1 MNPGRPAV
9 STIAAGVS
17 FVDALAEGLL
27 AQLGEDP
34 LALSAALVLLPTR
47 RACRALQDAFLRV
60 AEGRPLALP
69 RCLPLGDLDLEELA
83 LAGDEGLQL
92 EAPLDL
98 PPALP
103 ALRRQ
108 LLLAR
113 LVQKLGAAAGG
124 PLNEE
129 QAVRLAAELARFL
142 DQVETEGLGL
152 DRLEALVPDAYAEH
166 WQITLTFL
174 DILRRAWPAVLA
186 EEGAIGPAERR
197 RRLLEAQAAVWRRDR
212 PQRPIVAAGST
223 GSIPATAALLA
234 TVARLPAGQVVLPPL
249 DRDADPETWALIRED
264 PAHPQHGLARLLETL
279 EVEREAVADWPAP
292 VTARAELRSRL
303 VNWAL
308 RPAAA
313 TAGWLELSSALP
325 EAEALDAFKDI
336 ARIDCPGPGEEAT
349 VVALILRQA
358 LETEGQ
364 TAALITPDR
373 GLARRVA
380 AELRR
385 WEVEVDDSAGQ
396 PLGSTPPGTFLR
408 LLAKALAAELAPV
421 PLLELLKHPLAACG
435 RAPGTF
441 RQVVRALE
449 RRILRGPRPP
459 AGLAGLR
466 SALKEQGASKELFGL
481 LRDLEAA
488 LGPLLKLRRGETDLA
503 RLVAAQVAAAEALAA
518 TPDLEGTA
526 RLWAGEAGEAAAG
539 FLSEL
544 LESAAA
550 GPPVSLQ
557 AYPGL
562 LEGLLA
568 GQAVR
573 PRFGRH
579 PRLHIWGPLEARL
592 QHADVVVLGGLNEG
606 TWPAEVESGPW
617 LSRPMRRDFGL
628 APPERRIGLAA
639 QDFAQAFTAPRL
651 FLTRAERVEGTPTV
665 PSRWLLRLEALRQAL
680 LAPTGQP
687 EATPELAAGAQWL
700 AWAEELDRP
709 LRFLPSAPPAPRPPL
724 EARPRRL
731 SVTQVETWRRDPYAV
746 YARHVLKLRA
756 LDPLQAEPGP
766 AERGTM
772 IHRALEAFLEA
783 WPQDLPDDTEAE
795 LLKAGAAV
803 FEPLRANP
811 GAYAFWWSR
820 YRRIAGW
827 LAGVEAERRGDLVQI
842 LAEAEGRLEIAAPGG
857 PFILTAKADR
867 LERHRDGRLGILDY
881 KTGQVPSKL
890 ELELG
895 YAPQL
900 PLEAAIASEGG
911 FASLPAGEIAEL
923 AFLRLSGGQPP
934 GTTAAF
940 QDNAAALAEAAR
952 AGLEVLIARF
962 DRPET
967 PYHAVPWAL
976 RAPAYSDYAHLARIK
991 EWSAGVAAEGSE

>member
-1 MNPGRPAV
+1 MTPGRPAV

-34 LALSAALVLLPTR
+34 LALSDALVLLPTR

-60 AEGRPLALP
+60 TEGRPLALP

-92 EAPLDL
+92 ETPLDL

-113 LVQKLGAAAGG
+113 LVQKLGAAAGSPTG

-152 DRLEALVPDAYAEH
+152 ERLEALVPEAYAAH

-197 RRLLEAQAAVWRRDR
+197 RRLLEAQAAVWARDR
-212 PQRPIVAAGST
+212 PERPIIAAGST

-249 DRDADPETWALIRED
+249 DREADAETWALIRED

-279 EVEREAVADWPAP
+279 EVAREAVADWPAP
-292 VTARAELRSRL
+292 VTARAALRSRL
-303 VNWAL
+303 ADWAL

-313 TAGWLELSSALP
+313 TAGWLGLSAALP
-325 EAEALDAFKDI
+325 EAEALDAFRDI
-336 ARIDCPGPGEEAT
+336 ARVDCPGPGEEAT

-385 WEVEVDDSAGQ
+385 WQVEVDDSAGP

-408 LLAKALAAELAPV
+408 LLAKALADELAPV

-435 RAPGTF
+435 RAPGDF
-441 RQVVRALE
+441 RQAVRGLE
-449 RRILRGPRPP
+449 RRILRGPRPQ
-459 AGLAGLR
+459 AGLPGLR
-466 SALKEQGASKELFGL
+466 AALMDKKGAPKELFAL

-488 LGPLLKLRRGETDLA
+488 LAPLLKLRRGQADLA
-503 RLVAAQVAAAEALAA
+503 SLVAAQVTAAEALAA
-518 TPDLEGTA
+518 TPEAAGA
-526 RLWAGEAGEAAAG
+526 ERLWAGEAGEAAAG
-539 FLSEL
+539 FVSEL

-550 GPPVSLQ
+550 GPKVSLQ

-592 QHADVVVLGGLNEG
+592 QHADVVVLGSLNEG

-628 APPERRIGLAA
+628 PPPERRIGLAA

-665 PSRWLLRLEALRQAL
+665 PSRWLLRLEALRRAL
-680 LAPTGQP
+680 LAGTARAQD
-687 EATPELAAGAQWL
+687 TPELDAAAHWL

-709 LRFLPSAPPAPRPPL
+709 TRFQPSAPPEPRPPL
-724 EARPRRL
+724 GLGGGVAESAAADEPARSRGGPQDPRR
-731 SVTQVETWRRDPYAV
+731 
-746 YARHVLKLRA
+746 
-756 LDPLQAEPGP
+756 
-766 AERGTM
+766 
-772 IHRALEAFLEA
+772 
-783 WPQDLPDDTEAE
+783 
-795 LLKAGAAV
+795 
-803 FEPLRANP
+803 
-811 GAYAFWWSR
+811 
-820 YRRIAGW
+820 
-827 LAGVEAERRGDLVQI
+827 RRGR
-842 LAEAEGRLEIAAPGG
+842 ASSPSPRSRPGG
-857 PFILTAKADR
+857 
-867 LERHRDGRLGILDY
+867 
-881 KTGQVPSKL
+881 
-890 ELELG
+890 
-895 YAPQL
+895 
-900 PLEAAIASEGG
+900 AIPTRSM
-911 FASLPAGEIAEL
+911 PA
-923 AFLRLSGGQPP
+923 
-934 GTTAAF
+934 TC
-940 QDNAAALAEAAR
+940 
-952 AGLEVLIARF
+952 
-962 DRPET
+962 
-967 PYHAVPWAL
+967 
-976 RAPAYSDYAHLARIK
+976 
-991 EWSAGVAAEGSE
+991 